1 MSRPRSRSIQG
12 DWQKMSSLGT
22 FPLPPGKY
30 IPTAKELIEGSIHS
44 YRKRLLTRR
53 RQRSSKKTPLT
64 ITNTVYKEYE
74 ERPIIRTR
82 SNRLADGINKIKR
95 KGELS
100 PITEGTD
107 ETVTPT
113 SNKSRRSQRSRSSK
127 RSITDDD
134 VIVLKKTNRST
145 ALPVQRPRS
154 TIRSALKG
162 IGNFLGLR
170 TRSNRS

>member
-1 MSRPRSRSIQG
+1 MSRPRSRSISQRII
-12 DWQKMSSLGT
+12 DKENLGT
-22 FPLPPGKY
+22 IPSPPKHH
-30 IPTAKELIEGSIHS
+30 ISSAKELISKSINK
-44 YRKRLLTRR
+44 YKYNVLTRR

-64 ITNTVYKEYE
+64 ITNTIYKEYHD
-74 ERPIIRTR
+74 RPIMRIK
-82 SNRLADGINKIKR
+82 SNILVDGINKIKR

-100 PITEGTD
+100 PITEGID
-107 ETVTPT
+107 ESVTPT
-113 SNKSRRSQRSRSSK
+113 SNKSRRSQRSK
-127 RSITDDD
+127 TDDD

-145 ALPVQRPRS
+145 DLPVQRPRS

>member
-1 MSRPRSRSIQG
+1 MSRPRSRSISQRII
-12 DWQKMSSLGT
+12 DKEDLGT
-22 FPLPPGKY
+22 IPSPPKY
-30 IPTAKELIEGSIHS
+30 QTSSAKELISKSINKHK
-44 YRKRLLTRR
+44 YNVLTRR

-100 PITEGTD
+100 PITEGMD

-113 SNKSRRSQRSRSSK
+113 SNKSRRSRSSK
-127 RSITDDD
+127 RSITDD